1 MSVLTRRALNRA
13 LLHRQL
19 LLRRWKLAP
28 AKAIERL
35 VGLQAQ
41 ATNPPYFAL
50 WTRLDGFSRD
60 QLTGLLTDR
69 RVVRLALM
77 RSTLHLVTADDCL
90 AVRTVLQPMLEQAYA
105 RSAHN
110 RLTDG
115 LDLDEVAKIAREL
128 IEAEPLTN
136 ADLGRALTERWPGR
150 DVTALLQA
158 VRTKLAVVQLP
169 PRGVWGVGGQPTG
182 TTASAWLG
190 RPFAPISV
198 DDLVLRYL
206 AAFGPAG
213 VQDAQTWSGLTRLRE
228 VFDRLR
234 PGLRTFTD
242 EAGVELFDVPSAG
255 RPDPDTP
262 APVRFLPEFDNSLL
276 SHADRTRIIAPEH
289 RPHVFTN
296 NGIIRGTVLVD
307 GFVAATWKLA
317 PAALTVTP
325 LVTLQDREAIEAEA
339 HRLTAFAGTD
349 VPIRVVAKPAT

>member
-1 MSVLTRRALNRA
+1 MTVLTRRALNRA

-19 LLRRWKLAP
+19 LLRRSRVSPSQALQ
-28 AKAIERL
+28 RL
-35 VGLQAQ
+35 VGVQAQ

-50 WTRLDGFSRD
+50 WTRLDGFRRE

-77 RSTLHLVTADDCL
+77 RSTLHLVTAEDCL
-90 AVRTVLQPMLEQAYA
+90 ALRPVLQPVQDQAFA
-105 RSAHN
+105 RSVHSRALSG
-110 RLTDG
+110 LTPA
-115 LDLDEVAKIAREL
+115 EVAKVARDLIA
-128 IEAEPLTN
+128 AEPATN
-136 ADLGRALTERWPGR
+136 ADLGRALSDRWPGV

-158 VRTKLAVVQLP
+158 VRAELAVVQLP

-182 TTASAWLG
+182 TTAETWLG
-190 RPFAPISV
+190 RGFAPISV

-206 AAFGPAG
+206 AAFGPAS

-228 VFDRLR
+228 VFDRL
-234 PGLRTFTD
+234 PLGTFTD
-242 EAGVELFDVPSAG
+242 EAGAELFDVPTAR
-255 RPDPDTP
+255 RPHPDTP

-307 GFVAATWKLA
+307 GFVAATWKLG
-317 PAALTVTP
+317 PSALTVTP
-325 LVTLQDREAIEAEA
+325 LVPIADRDEVVAEA
-339 HRLTAFAGTD
+339 HRLAAFAD
-349 VPIRVVAKPAT
+349 APVPIRLLPSP

>member
-19 LLRRWKLAP
+19 LLRRWKLTP
-28 AKAIERL
+28 AKAVERL

-90 AVRTVLQPMLEQAYA
+90 AVRPVLQPMLEQAYT
-105 RSAHN
+105 RSSHN
-110 RLTDG
+110 RLTEG

-136 ADLGRALTERWPGR
+136 ADLGRVLTERWPGR

-234 PGLRTFTD
+234 PQLRTFTD

-255 RPDPDTP
+255 RPHPDTP
-262 APVRFLPEFDNSLL
+262 APVRFLPEFDNALL

-325 LVTLQDREAIEAEA
+325 LVTLQGRDEIEAEA
-339 HRLTAFAGTD
+339 HRLTAFADAD

>member
-1 MSVLTRRALNRA
+1 MTVLTRRALNRA

-19 LLRRWKLAP
+19 LLRRWSLTP

-41 ATNPPYFAL
+41 ATNPPYLAL
-50 WTRLDGFSRD
+50 WTRLDGFRRD
-60 QLTGLLTDR
+60 QLTQLLTSR

-90 AVRTVLQPMLEQAYA
+90 ALRPVLQPVQEQAFA
-105 RSAHN
+105 RSVHGRA
-110 RLTDG
+110 TQG
-115 LDLDEVAKIAREL
+115 LDLDEIAKLAREL

-136 ADLGRALTERWPGR
+136 TDLSRALASRWPTR
-150 DVTALLQA
+150 DATALLQA
-158 VRTKLAVVQLP
+158 VRARLAIVQLP

-182 TTASAWLG
+182 TTAETWLG

-206 AAFGPAG
+206 AAFGPAS

-228 VFDRLR
+228 VFDRLQ
-234 PGLRTFTD
+234 LRTFTD
-242 EAGVELFDVPSAG
+242 EAGVELFDVPTAR
-255 RPDPDTP
+255 RPHPDTP

-276 SHADRTRIIAPEH
+276 SHADRRRIIAPEH
-289 RPHVFTN
+289 RPHVFTV
-296 NGIIRGTVLVD
+296 NGLIRGTVLVD

-317 PAALTVTP
+317 PTALTVTP
-325 LVTLQDREAIEAEA
+325 LVPVADRDGVEAEA
-339 HRLTAFAGTD
+339 HRLVAFAD
-349 VPIRVVAKPAT
+349 APVPVVFAKPAT

>member
-60 QLTGLLTDR
+60 QLTQLLTDR
-69 RVVRLALM
+69 RVVRLAMM
-77 RSTLHLVTADDCL
+77 RSTLHLVTAADCL
-90 AVRTVLQPMLEQAYA
+90 ALRPVLQPMLEQAYA
-105 RSAHN
+105 RSTHSRKTA
-110 RLTDG
+110 D
-115 LDLDEVAKIAREL
+115 LDLDEVAKVAREL
-128 IEAEPLTN
+128 IEAESLTN

-158 VRTKLAVVQLP
+158 VRTKLALVQLP

-190 RPFAPISV
+190 LPFAPISV

-206 AAFGPAG
+206 GAFGPAS

-234 PGLRTFTD
+234 PQLRLFTD
-242 EAGVELFDVPSAG
+242 ASGVELFDLPAAG

-262 APVRFLPEFDNSLL
+262 APVRFLSEFDNSLL
-276 SHADRTRIIAPEH
+276 AHADRARIIAPAH
-289 RPHVFTN
+289 RPHVFTA

-317 PAALTVTP
+317 PDALTVTP
-325 LVTLQDREAIEAEA
+325 LTALKPRDEIEAEA
-339 HRLTAFAGTD
+339 HRLMTFADAD
-349 VPIRVVAKPAT
+349 VPMRILANP